1 MLHAKLANGGTA
13 VFQHSPETQRL
24 QKEWEAGCQADEIYE
39 KALPRYRAWL
49 RRILVS
55 RLRAENEM
63 LGRLQKRI
71 RTPWRD
77 RYFFWTAI
85 FGTHTFFMTVL
96 PMCFWFGGDVHGR
109 GLLYV
114 TGLGIYVSSYAK
126 DLACTP
132 RPYSPPVIRL
142 SMSTHGQEYGF
153 PSSHSTNAVS
163 IALFLAS
170 LLVRLQETQAISQTA
185 VYIGKIALLWYASS
199 VIFGRIYCGM
209 HSTTDCAAG
218 AIMGWACWQAWEFA
232 APAVEGWVEGG
243 HWTVPLI
250 SIVVCLAMVHKHPEP
265 VDDCPCFEDAI
276 AVLSVMLGSFLC
288 HWSTAKYFPKVS
300 ESPSNFQNSF
310 NKLPYPWSMLAGVS
324 LALVKITLGIAILFA
339 WRIVCKKVM
348 RFLLPKVFRAF
359 AKTFGVDLPTRKHYK
374 AATDYGDVPDSHRIA
389 AMPSFVDIP
398 SEAVVASALP
408 STTRGYL
415 HLRGSDPNSRKN
427 FSTDQLASESPAMTD
442 EIDDEI
448 DDEHYDI
455 DVLSK
460 VFVYSG
466 IGVLAIGVVPAIFRQ
481 IENAPYA
488 W

>member
-1 MLHAKLANGGTA
+1 MIPNGGNLSEKQVNGGTA
-13 VFQHSPETQRL
+13 VFQHSPETKDL
-24 QKEWEAGCQADEIYE
+24 QKEKEAGCLPDEVYE
-39 KALPRYRAWL
+39 RALPAWRAWI
-49 RRILVS
+49 RRKLVN
-55 RLRAENEM
+55 RLRAENDS
-63 LGRLQKRI
+63 LARLQERI
-71 RTPWRD
+71 RTPWLD

-114 TGLGIYVSSYAK
+114 TGLGIYISSYAK

-153 PSSHSTNAVS
+153 PSSHSTNSVS
-163 IALFLAS
+163 IALFLGS
-170 LLVRLQETQAISQTA
+170 LLAGLQDSSAISQP
-185 VYIGKIALLWYASS
+185 ALYMGWTGLTIYASS
-199 VIFGRIYCGM
+199 IIFGRIYCGM
-209 HSTTDCAAG
+209 HSTMDCIAG
-218 AIMGWACWQAWEFA
+218 SIMGWACWQIWEVA
-232 APAVEGWVEGG
+232 APAVEGWVERG

-250 SIVVCLAMVHKHPEP
+250 SVAVCLTLVHKHPEP

-276 AVLSVMLGSFLC
+276 AILSVMLGSFLC
-288 HWSTAKYFPKVS
+288 HWYTAKYGSTAVS
-300 ESPSNFQNSF
+300 GHSKSQLRF
-310 NKLPYPWSMLAGVS
+310 NEMQYPWFVIATVV
-324 LALVKITLGIAILFA
+324 LALLKITLGIAIIFT

-348 RFLLPKVFRAF
+348 RIVLPKVFRAF

-374 AATDYGDVPDSHRIA
+374 AATDYQDVPETHGIA

-408 STTRGYL
+408 SRTRKYL
-415 HLRGSDPNSRKN
+415 HVRGSANSTFDADEN
-427 FSTDQLASESPAMTD
+427 VGVDEDESP
-442 EIDDEI
+442 EVI

-466 IGVLAIGVVPAIFRQ
+466 IGVLAIAVIPAIFRR
-481 IENAPYA
+481 IENSLI
-488 W
+488 